1 MRSNKPAGARV
12 DRLGR
17 LCQEGTDIAAYLFQV
32 PDDAAQRQRLG
43 EILDDIIRVAA
54 RGRQRELPAIATEL
68 KGFLAQPPSLAGVAA
83 FQEGFDRI
91 SKLWAAAR
99 SGIF

>member
-1 MRSNKPAGARV
+1 MRSNRPTGARV

-32 PDDAAQRQRLG
+32 PEDPGQRQRLG
-43 EILDDIIRVAA
+43 EILDEVIRGTA
-54 RGRQRELPAIATEL
+54 RSKARELPAIATEL
-68 KGFLAQPPSLAGVAA
+68 KGILAQPPSLEGVAA
-83 FQEGFDRI
+83 FQEGFDRMT
-91 SKLWAAAR
+91 KLWGAAR